1 MLRVMLGQGV
11 SGING
16 FTGRYTFTIDHTQC
30 GSADSTNFPV
40 TVRET
45 RSPLKTIANGGT
57 LTNAFGFDMVFCSD
71 AGLTTPL
78 DFELESWDAATGV
91 IVAHV
96 RIPTVS
102 HTVDTKFYLGYGKAS
117 ITTDQSNRTGTWN
130 ANYGAVYHFGSVTG
144 GFPPASVPERLRDA
158 TTNANTL
165 GNGANFTTGVTGQI
179 GAGLD
184 VGNTTQVLA
193 ASDTASLHPSA
204 AFTVE
209 AWARAID
216 YSDYRTMVSKATSSV
231 MRRNYALFTEITS
244 GKATISVSQAGVHTF
259 VVGTSALS
267 TTAFSHIVGAYD
279 GAALRIY
286 VNGAQEN
293 STPLAGA
300 VDTSAA
306 DSLWIGCFD
315 YGFGANFPWQKYI
328 DEVRVS
334 NTARSAS
341 WILSQ
346 YNNQKS
352 SSTFYTVS

>member
-40 TVRET
+40 CVRET

-57 LTNAFGFDMVFCSD
+57 LTNAFGFDFVFCSD
-71 AGLTTPL
+71 AALTTLL
-78 DFELESWDAATGV
+78 DFEVESWDAATGA

-102 HTVDTKFYLGYGKAS
+102 HTVDTVFYMGYGKAS

-130 ANYGAVYHFGSVTG
+130 ANYGAVYHFGSTTG
-144 GFPPASVPERLRDA
+144 GFPPWDVPDRVRDA
-158 TTNANTL
+158 TSNANTL
-165 GNGANFTTGVTGQI
+165 GNGANFSTGVTGQI

-184 VGNTTQVLA
+184 VGNTTQVLG

-204 AFTVE
+204 AFTIE

-216 YSDYRTMVSKATSSV
+216 YSDYRTIVAKATGSV
-231 MRRNYALFTEITS
+231 MRRNYALYTDITT
-244 GKATISVSQAGVHTF
+244 GKATLSVSQAGVGTF
-259 VVGTSALS
+259 LIGTGALS
-267 TTAFSHIVGAYD
+267 TTVFSHIVGTYD
-279 GAALRIY
+279 GANLRIY
-286 VNGAQEN
+286 VNGAEEN
-293 STPLAGA
+293 STPLVGA
-300 VDTSAA
+300 VDTSAV
-306 DSLWIGCFD
+306 DLLWVGCFD
-315 YGFGANFPWQKYI
+315 VGFGANFPWQKYI
-328 DEVRVS
+328 DEVRLS
-334 NTARSAS
+334 NTARSPS
-341 WILSQ
+341 WITSQ

-352 SSTFYTVS
+352 ASTFYTVS